1 MDNLILYEHPL
12 NETIRV
18 CLRLEAL
25 FAQTEHWLNQSDYWN
40 IRATITSIIDINVIL
55 DRPDFKSKLTKQLI
69 DQKENLS
76 QHLNTKLVDQT
87 KLRQVLEQLD
97 NSITYLQNITG
108 KLNQALEQEEF
119 LNSIRL
125 RLNHAGGGQNF
136 DLPIYHFWL
145 HQPETQCQRDLHKWV
160 DYFKPILQIIK
171 LLLMLTRQS
180 GNFITLTASHGYYEK
195 TLDTAIDF
203 QLLRIQTKINAKA
216 FPDISVGRHR
226 LSIHF
231 FCLNIIERPIQFRED
246 IQFKL
251 AFCV

>member
-25 FAQTEHWLNQSDYWN
+25 FAQTEHWLSHSDYWN
-40 IRATITSIIDINVIL
+40 IRATVASIIDINNIL

-69 DQKENLS
+69 NQKESLS
-76 QHLNTKLVDQT
+76 QHLDLELVDQT
-87 KLRQVLEQLD
+87 KLRQVLQQLEK
-97 NSITYLQNITG
+97 SITYLQNITG
-108 KLNQALEQEEF
+108 KLNQALEREEF

-136 DLPIYHFWL
+136 DLPMYHFWL
-145 HQPETQCQRDLHKWV
+145 HQAEAQCQRDLHKWIN
-160 DYFKPILQIIK
+160 YFKPIQQIIE
-171 LLLMLTRQS
+171 LLLILTRQS
-180 GNFITLTASHGYYEK
+180 GNFVTLTASNGYYEK

-203 QLLRIQTKINAKA
+203 QLLRIQTQLHAKA

-231 FCLNIIERPIQFRED
+231 FCLNTQERPLQFREN
-246 IQFKL
+246 IEFKL
-251 AFCV
+251 AFCI